1 MSIMSAQVL
10 AARQRFV
17 DEISQ
22 ATGSPRDIAWHAMRT
37 LPQTINQLEAEIE
50 AKRRNT
56 GAGGRAA

>member
-10 AARQRFV
+10 AARQRFI

-22 ATGSPRDIAWHAMRT
+22 ANGSCRDIAWLAMRT

-50 AKRRNT
+50 AKRRNR

>member
-22 ATGSPRDIAWHAMRT
+22 AKGASRDIAWLAMRT

-50 AKRRNT
+50 AKRRNA